1 MKSSYK
7 IVSCLLGILY
17 IECLQS
23 RLVIP
28 IPDSSLT
35 QTPSKDQK
43 DAIKLLKDK
52 LSEVVMYY
60 RYKEMD
66 PNWEPRHK
74 IQDFQKVKNQV
85 SSRLLCYLILR
96 RSYFCTNFV
105 NIKFSILAGGF
116 NKENQC
122 FN

>member
-1 MKSSYK
+1 MKSSYE
-7 IVSCLLGILY
+7 IFCCLFGILY

-23 RLVIP
+23 QLVIP
-28 IPDSSLT
+28 IPDSSLN
-35 QTPSKDQK
+35 QTPSKDPK

-52 LSEVVMYY
+52 LDEVVMYY

-74 IQDFQKVKNQV
+74 IQDFKKVKNQV
-85 SSRLLCYLILR
+85 LSRLICYIRFIL
-96 RSYFCTNFV
+96 SYFCTNFV
-105 NIKFSILAGGF
+105 NITFSILARGF